1 MDGDV
6 WLDLFARVKNTTRY
20 PLEGFAPELT
30 WIDLREEIS
39 IGEERK
45 IFAGAIKGQTA
56 LKDGDTRTEYD
67 AQVVSFGLVVSYLVD
82 WDAKDENGKSVDVSP
97 TRSAD
102 CSRRSITRLRYRAG
116 ACRGDPRKKDDAS
129 ADTDRR
135 ADLACCRWL
144 NGWTLDEVRNLPL
157 SDYRT
162 LIALITEEADRLT
175 RERST

>member
-1 MDGDV
+1 MAR
-6 WLDLFARVKNTTRY
+6 LFARVKNTTRY

-97 TRSAD
+97 DTIRGLLPEVYNAIDDIVRAHVEATRAKKTTPAPTPTD
-102 CSRRSITRLRYRAG
+102 APTLHAVAG
-116 ACRGDPRKKDDAS
+116 
-129 ADTDRR
+129 
-135 ADLACCRWL
+135 
-144 NGWTLDEVRNLPL
+144 
-157 SDYRT
+157 
-162 LIALITEEADRLT
+162 
-175 RERST
+175 